1 MSFFTP
7 TVTCKSSGELLI
19 QQKVADRNNTVQYSY
34 QQVSSWKVIQTERRN
49 CFYSYSSQVHS
60 EQEIKTKNV
69 SR

>member
-49 CFYSYSSQVHS
+49 CF
-60 EQEIKTKNV
+60 
-69 SR
+69 